1 MFQEIDRATSVGAL
15 PVVVGEGTAPP
26 RNGRD
31 APADGSPKLP
41 PQAQEDRS
49 EIVLKDLVFCVV
61 AAFRRHPHLNNVLT
75 HISGAS
81 WSRVEEALR
90 VILDPRTGSRDLSPL
105 ARNIV
110 DLMCADR
117 GVTGRILKPYYRD
130 LLTNVLGPR
139 VAARLI
145 ANVTCLFLEYEA
157 ATRPIATANLT
168 NRSASASGGEPN

>member
-1 MFQEIDRATSVGAL
+1 MFQEIDHASSVGAH
-15 PVVVGEGTAPP
+15 PVIVREGTAPL

-31 APADGSPKLP
+31 TPADGSPKVP
-41 PQAQEDRS
+41 PQAQEYS

-145 ANVTCLFLEYEA
+145 ANVTCLFLEYEV
-157 ATRPIATANLT
+157 ATRPIVTANLT
-168 NRSASASGGEPN
+168 SRSASASGGEPN

>member
-1 MFQEIDRATSVGAL
+1 
-15 PVVVGEGTAPP
+15 
-26 RNGRD
+26 
-31 APADGSPKLP
+31 
-41 PQAQEDRS
+41 
-49 EIVLKDLVFCVV
+49 
-61 AAFRRHPHLNNVLT
+61 VLT

-81 WSRVEEALR
+81 WSRVEEVLR

-105 ARNIV
+105 ARNMV

-145 ANVTCLFLEYEA
+145 ANVTCLFLEYEVA
-157 ATRPIATANLT
+157 ARPIATATLT
-168 NRSASASGGEPN
+168 NRSASASGGETN